1 MRPRDVGR
9 RIYWTAVIG
18 VLALAAIV
26 LSLVQLE
33 RARSSLE
40 IIALEV
46 GTTPA
51 TLYRKPGANGPLVVV
66 AHGFA
71 GSTPLMQSYTL
82 TLAQSGYIVL
92 AFDFEG
98 HGRNPVPMSGDVTSI
113 DGTTA
118 LLVAETR
125 RVIAEGRKF
134 PGVED
139 RVALLGHSMAT
150 DIIVRAALAEQAEGS
165 PIAAIVAISM
175 FSGAVTA
182 SEPDRLLM
190 ISGQWEDMLRAI
202 ALDNLRQ
209 LKPDAREGETVTVN
223 GLTRRAVVAPAVEHV
238 GVLFSATA
246 LSEARAWLDAAFD
259 HRSDGPI
266 TPRGLWILLLLAGIV
281 ALLYPVA
288 QLVPKRQAAAHP
300 IPAARF
306 WIAVI
311 LPSLAVPLIGT
322 QVYTPFMPVLVADYL
337 MAHLAAYAGLQLLLV
352 WRHSDRTLSLT
363 PFCCWRS
370 GESSSSAGARPLRRE
385 FCSQRREALDHL
397 HTLHRHD
404 PLHGG
409 RQPDDR
415 RRPGDSLAP
424 DCGTTRLPVLA
435 RRRGPARSR
444 AAPVP
449 VHDHPDHD
457 PVLPAAWT
465 DGPMDRPAQRAAGG
479 GDRPWSL
486 PRLVARRHLPA
497 VSCRIA
503 P

>member
-363 PFCCWRS
+363 AVLLLAVWGIVIFGLALDRYVANFVPNAERLWIISILCIGTIPFMVADSLMTGGGRGTLWRRIVARLAFLFSLGGAGLLDPERLLFLFMIIPIMILFFLLHGLMGRWIAQRS
-370 GESSSSAGARPLRRE
+370 GPL
-385 FCSQRREALDHL
+385 
-397 HTLHRHD
+397 
-404 PLHGG
+404 
-409 RQPDDR
+409 
-415 RRPGDSLAP
+415 
-424 DCGTTRLPVLA
+424 
-435 RRRGPARSR
+435 
-444 AAPVP
+444 
-449 VHDHPDHD
+449 
-457 PVLPAAWT
+457 
-465 DGPMDRPAQRAAGG
+465 AAGIG
-479 GDRPWSL
+479 LGLCLAWSL
-486 PRLVARRHLPA
+486 GVTFPLFRAG
-497 VSCRIA
+497 
-503 P
+503 